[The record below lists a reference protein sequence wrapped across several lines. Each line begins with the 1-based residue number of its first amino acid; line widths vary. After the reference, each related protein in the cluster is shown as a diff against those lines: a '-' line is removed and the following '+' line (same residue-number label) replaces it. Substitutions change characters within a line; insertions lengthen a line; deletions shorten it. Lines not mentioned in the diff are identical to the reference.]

1 MLNLIIADNQL
12 LTREGLIA
20 LLADIDNINVA
31 GIADTPAQLKTML
44 AHLKPDV
51 IVIDIDPVHNFNIS
65 DVKEIH
71 HDFDLTKVLVLSN
84 RKQKNEILEVV
95 NEGVKNFVGK
105 NCSRDE
111 LISAIYAT
119 AKSEQYFCESTMKTL
134 FGDKLPAKKV
144 EGLPVLSLRETE
156 IVNLIAEGKPN
167 KDIADQLFLSV
178 HTVRT
183 HRKNIIKKLGF
194 TFKNAAELVLLIG
207 YINSYLDQL

>member
-1 MLNLIIADNQL
+1 MINLIIADNQV

-20 LLADIDNINVA
+20 LLADIDNINIT
-31 GIADTPAQLKTML
+31 GIADTPAQLKAML

-51 IVIDIDPVHNFNIS
+51 IVMDIDVHNFSIG
-65 DVKEIH
+65 DVKDVQEG
-71 HDFDLTKVLVLSN
+71 FSLTQVLILSN

-95 NEGVKNFVGK
+95 NEGLKNFVGK
-105 NCSRDE
+105 TCTRDE
-111 LISAIYAT
+111 LIDAIYAT
-119 AKSEQYFCESTMKTL
+119 AKGEQYFCESTMKTL
-134 FGDKLPAKKV
+134 FGDKLPGKKV
-144 EGLPVLSLRETE
+144 EGLPVLSSRETE
-156 IVNLIAEGKPN
+156 IVNLIAEGKQN